1 MMPTF
6 LADAAVGHV
15 AIFDGD
21 SETPFSNPYGNL
33 DKLHFHTMFDYIAF
47 DSATP
52 LISTNVSIDGS
63 LGVYSRFHTLGAHGK
78 SGFPFVFGR
87 CNARGVWM
95 PLAGSVPVAVWTGNE
110 ANVINLTLAVSSSHV
125 GVAETRSFNGA
136 GTFDSF
142 NVPVQVFVSREVA

>member
-1 MMPTF
+1 MPTF
-6 LADAAVGHV
+6 IADGVAGHV
-15 AIFDGD
+15 GIVSGSNANAAFV
-21 SETPFSNPYGNL
+21 NPYSYLN
-33 DKLHFHTMFDYIAF
+33 DIHFHTMFDYIAF

-52 LISTNVSIDGS
+52 LISTNVTIDGS
-63 LGVYSRFHTLGAHGK
+63 AGEYSLFHTLGTHGK

-87 CNARGVWM
+87 CFARGAWM
-95 PLAGSVPVAVWTGNE
+95 PLAGSVPVAVWTGTE
-110 ANVINLTLAVSSSHV
+110 ANVINLTLAVSASHI